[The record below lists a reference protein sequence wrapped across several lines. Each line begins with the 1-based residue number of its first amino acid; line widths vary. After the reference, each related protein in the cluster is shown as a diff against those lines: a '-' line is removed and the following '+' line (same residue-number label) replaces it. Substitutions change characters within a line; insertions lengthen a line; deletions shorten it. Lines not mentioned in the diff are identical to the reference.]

1 MGGAIDNL
9 MPDSSHNASAL
20 VVVALACGSLVS
32 AIVAITRRTA
42 LATALSML
50 AASFCLA
57 GLYAALSWHFLGAVQ
72 IMLWGGALLAFFVF
86 NVISLN
92 RDDTEPVALR
102 GILIRTVSLVT
113 AFLTLFLVVRLV
125 LVAPWTTL
133 ATMEASNLG
142 PGSTA
147 VLGRSMFGDLG
158 VAIELLA
165 GGLLLAVVGA
175 LSLTRVASAE
185 KD

>member
-1 MGGAIDNL
+1 MGGEIVNL

-32 AIVAITRRTA
+32 SIVAITRRTA
-42 LATALSML
+42 LATSLSML

-57 GLYAALSWHFLGAVQ
+57 GLYAALAWHFLGAIQ

-102 GILIRTVSLVT
+102 GIVTRTVSLLA

-125 LVAPWTTL
+125 LVAPWPD
-133 ATMEASNLG
+133 AASTQAADEG
-142 PGSTA
+142 TGSTA
-147 VLGRSMFGDLG
+147 VLGRTMFGELG
-158 VAIELLA
+158 VPVELLA
-165 GGLLLAVVGA
+165 CGLLLAVVGA